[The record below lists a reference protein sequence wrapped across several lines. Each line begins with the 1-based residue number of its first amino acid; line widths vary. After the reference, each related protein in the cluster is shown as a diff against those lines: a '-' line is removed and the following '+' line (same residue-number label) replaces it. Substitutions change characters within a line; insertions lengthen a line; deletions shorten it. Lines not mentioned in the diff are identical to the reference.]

1 MKNPTRSAA
10 AATVVFAVSSFFA
23 VPAFCQV
30 VARIEGVASDET
42 GAPLEGVEVSLKRL
56 DTNAI
61 LKPAK
66 TSKKGSYLYITEPGD
81 YILMAKK
88 QGYMVVRQ
96 LSTIINQDGTKN
108 ELTYFF
114 DEKQEFSKKVH
125 LAAAGDLTSKSKN
138 KIDWVLTTPDK
149 HMATVN
155 KLYAEYKGVPAT
167 EPGKPAE
174 PGQALAAPTP
184 AAAGDK
190 KTPYELAIEK
200 LDQKDYAGAIPL
212 LKESLQQTEAKAPDD
227 PNNAEAYYRLG
238 RSQFEIFQE
247 SVAKTPDDPN
257 NTKAL
262 TDAEASLKKAKALDP
277 TKTGVSFYLARVYD
291 KKGRKIQ
298 AVQALEDEK
307 ALSPDSEAV
316 VDSLAGLYS
325 DTGQSDK
332 AIELYEAM
340 IARNPDDLDAYTSLA
355 ALYKEKGDKVKEEAM
370 YTKLGD
376 RDPTGKALYNLG
388 NLAFNR
394 DEPQKADVYYK
405 KVLEKDPNH
414 AMAHFQLA
422 YTLVKLGDFPG
433 AVSHFETFLK
443 LSPKDAKAG
452 EAKQMV
458 QELKK
463 LGTQGKPAA
472 KG

>member
-1 MKNPTRSAA
+1 MKNPTRSTAA
-10 AATVVFAVSSFFA
+10 ASLVLAVSSFFA

-30 VARIEGVASDET
+30 VARIEGIAADEA
-42 GAPLEGVEVSLKRL
+42 GNPLEAVEISLRRV
-56 DTNAI
+56 DTNAL

-66 TSKKGSYLYITEPGD
+66 TSKKGSYLYIVEPGE
-81 YILMAKK
+81 YILIAKK
-88 QGYMVVRQ
+88 EGYLVVRQ
-96 LSTIINQDGTKN
+96 LSEITNGDGVKN
-108 ELTYFF
+108 SITYFF
-114 DEKQEFSKKVH
+114 NEKQEFEKKVH
-125 LAAAGDLTSKSKN
+125 VFATGDLTSKSRN

-167 EPGKPAE
+167 DPGKPAE
-174 PGQALAAPTP
+174 PGQALPPPT
-184 AAAGDK
+184 AGTGDK
-190 KTPYELAIEK
+190 KTSFELAMDK

-212 LKESLQQTEAKAPDD
+212 LKESVEKAPDD
-227 PNNAEAYYRLG
+227 PNNAEGYYRLG
-238 RSQFEIFQE
+238 RSQFE
-247 SVAKTPDDPN
+247 
-257 NTKAL
+257 
-262 TDAEASLKKAKALDP
+262 TDALADAETSLKKAKALDP

-307 ALSPDSEAV
+307 TLSPDSEAV
-316 VDSLAGLYS
+316 VDALAGLYS
-325 DTGQSDK
+325 DTGQPDK
-332 AIELYEAM
+332 AIELYQGM
-340 IARNPDDLDAYTSLA
+340 IAHNPDDLDAYTSLA
-355 ALYKEKGDKVKEEAM
+355 ALYKETGNKAKEEEM

-376 RDPTGKALYNLG
+376 RDPTGKSLYNLG

-433 AVSHFETFLK
+433 AVGHFETFLK
-443 LSPKDAKAG
+443 LSPKDAKAA

-463 LGTQGKPAA
+463 LAPPGKAA
-472 KG
+472 SKG